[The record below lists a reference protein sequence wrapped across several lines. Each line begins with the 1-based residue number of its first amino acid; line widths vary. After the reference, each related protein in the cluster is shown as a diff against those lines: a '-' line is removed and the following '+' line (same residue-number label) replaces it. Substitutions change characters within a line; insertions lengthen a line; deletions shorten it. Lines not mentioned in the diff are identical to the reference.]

1 MDLITIIL
9 VVGSLVNGGLLT
21 LCMRY
26 ARSANEQATQ
36 AKDLAYAAGLSAES
50 VHGKLDLAIAALPK
64 KRKPRKLK
72 AESYDVVNDP
82 DGRIEAEIEEET
94 SKLAEGMRNT
104 NVCK

>member
-9 VVGSLVNGGLLT
+9 IVGSLANGVLLT

-26 ARSANEQATQ
+26 ARSADEQATQ

-64 KRKPRKLK
+64 KRKPRAK
-72 AESYDVVNDP
+72 AEVP
-82 DGRIEAEIEEET
+82 GEASHQELT
-94 SKLAEGMRNT
+94 EGMLP
-104 NVCK
+104 KDEQ